1 MKGFRDF
8 LMRGN
13 LIDLAVAFILGASFG
28 AVVKDF
34 TKIIMDL
41 IGLVGGNPDFG
52 TVKIGS
58 INVGNFLTALVSFVI
73 VSAVLYFGIVRPYQL
88 LKDKLTKDAE
98 PAPPTTDEL
107 LTEIRDL
114 LAKKS

>member
-1 MKGFRDF
+1 
-8 LMRGN
+8 MRGN

-28 AVVKDF
+28 TVVSSF

-41 IGLVGGNPDFG
+41 IGLVGGNPNFD
-52 TVKIGS
+52 TVTVGS
-58 INVGNFLTALVSFVI
+58 VNVGKFLTALVSFVI
-73 VSAVLYFGIVRPYQL
+73 VSAVMYFGIVRPYQL
-88 LKDKLTKDAE
+88 LKAKLTKQASDE

-114 LAKKS
+114 LAAKK